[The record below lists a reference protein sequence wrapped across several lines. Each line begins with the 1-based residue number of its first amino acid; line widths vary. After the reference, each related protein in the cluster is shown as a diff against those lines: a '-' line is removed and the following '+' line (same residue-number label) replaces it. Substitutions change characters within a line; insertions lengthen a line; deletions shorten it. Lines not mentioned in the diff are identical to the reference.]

1 MAGRTLQEGTRII
14 EKIGAPDNFI
24 HAVVCHGYGI
34 CVDVKPE
41 REMEKVLYA
50 ADELTGVEE

>member
-1 MAGRTLQEGTRII
+1 MKE
-14 EKIGAPDNFI
+14 IGAPDNFI